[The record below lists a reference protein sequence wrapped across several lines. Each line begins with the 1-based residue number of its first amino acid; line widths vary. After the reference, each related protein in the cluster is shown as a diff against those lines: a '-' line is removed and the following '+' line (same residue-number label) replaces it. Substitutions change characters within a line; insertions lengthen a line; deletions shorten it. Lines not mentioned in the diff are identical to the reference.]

1 LSIDQQTVPVDTAIS
16 AAPWLGYDG
25 QGVRTILGFVGK
37 SSPSQARAVRTY
49 ESAGLG
55 RAEVIDAADRRLEKW
70 HA

>member
-1 LSIDQQTVPVDTAIS
+1 MSIDHLTEPVDNAVS

-25 QGVRTILGFVGK
+25 QGVPTILGFISK

-49 ESAGLG
+49 EQAGLG
-55 RAEVIDAADRRLEKW
+55 RAEVIDAADRRLVKW